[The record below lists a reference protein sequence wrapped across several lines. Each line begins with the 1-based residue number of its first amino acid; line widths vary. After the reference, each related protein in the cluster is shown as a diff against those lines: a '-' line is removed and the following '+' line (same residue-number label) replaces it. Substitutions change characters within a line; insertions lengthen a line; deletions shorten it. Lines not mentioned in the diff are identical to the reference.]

1 MFSFLRPFVFNLD
14 PETAH
19 DLAIKSLKFNFLP
32 ESFFSVENEEILKT
46 TLFGKEISNPVGL
59 AAGFDKNG
67 EVYNEILKL
76 GFGFV
81 EVGTITPKKQYG
93 NQKPRIFR
101 LGKDHALINR
111 LGFNNDGSEIIKRR
125 IENNT
130 PTGLLGINIGP
141 NKETANMTNDF
152 IECAETFFPL
162 GDYITINISSP
173 NTEGLRDF
181 HKSEI
186 LKELLSKIN
195 YIREKSNF
203 NKSFILKISPD
214 LKESYMSQIIN
225 LILEYKIDGIILT
238 NTTDG
243 NRENLLDKNK
253 EEKGGLSGRPLR
265 DLSTQFIKKFYQEL
279 KGKVPIIG
287 VGGIDSGQSAFEKIT
302 AGATALQLYT
312 GMIYKGPTIVKD
324 IKKELI
330 DILKK
335 EGFKNIKE
343 AVGSFK
349 G

>member
-214 LKESYMSQIIN
+214 LEESYMSQIIN